1 MVRRTKS
8 LEEIIIDLNQLKV
21 SYQHQNL
28 DMNEIKRQYDEYRNA
43 KQYIKRNKD
52 LNINHPI
59 ILQKN
64 QIITQNKESYLKYNR
79 ILNIERKINK
89 MRQTNQQANQP
100 VNQCANCKRCNKEGV
115 HPRYLLTLI
124 SISSSNIKNKAT
136 FKYITASNENRR
148 CDYLLCNECKEY
160 LVEDNKEPRY
170 IWTSFLWHI
179 LSMGNETKF
188 DGEYKYF
195 SIYSGEH

>member
-8 LEEIIIDLNQLKV
+8 LEEIIMDLNQLKA

-89 MRQTNQQANQP
+89 IRQTNQQANQP
-100 VNQCANCKRCNKEGV
+100 VNQCVNCKRCNKEGV
-115 HPRYLLTLI
+115 HPRYLLTLT
-124 SISSSNIKNKAT
+124 SISSSDVKKSYFQVYYSIKWNQT
-136 FKYITASNENRR
+136 
-148 CDYLLCNECKEY
+148 
-160 LVEDNKEPRY
+160 V
-170 IWTSFLWHI
+170 
-179 LSMGNETKF
+179 
-188 DGEYKYF
+188 
-195 SIYSGEH
+195 